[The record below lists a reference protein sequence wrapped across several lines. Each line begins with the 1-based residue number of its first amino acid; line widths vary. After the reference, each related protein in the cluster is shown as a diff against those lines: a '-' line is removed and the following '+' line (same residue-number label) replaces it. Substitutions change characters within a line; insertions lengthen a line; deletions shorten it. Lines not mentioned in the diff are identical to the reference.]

1 LRSAKEE
8 ALNRRLERRKSR
20 KGNRSMKMKAITAAA
35 ALLVLGW
42 AATPGFAADA
52 NGDGLPDDPM
62 SNENTIPGPETD
74 NPTDPAADDSPAARV
89 PTSPPGTGQYEM
101 RKEGSGRGTSGQD
114 YEQRDLD
121 ND

>member
-1 LRSAKEE
+1 M
-8 ALNRRLERRKSR
+8 
-20 KGNRSMKMKAITAAA
+20 RSMKMKAIAAAA
-35 ALLVLGW
+35 ALLALGVMTN
-42 AATPGFAADA
+42 AAVAAD
-52 NGDGLPDDPM
+52 DGLPDDPM

-74 NPTDPAADDSPAARV
+74 TPSDPAAADNPAARV